1 MKRNAYT
8 RGISIALKVAIVSL
22 AAFYIARRFTASPQP
37 ERILEELLH
46 VFSSNPFVFFFVI
59 ILMPLNWLLEG
70 IKWKIISSHRV
81 TISLGD
87 AMKGVLAGLTI
98 GTATP
103 NRIGEF
109 AGRIFMIREGD
120 RTELFLLSTVASFCQ
135 VAVTVLAGLVAL
147 FWFPDYGKIV
157 SELWGIL
164 AFVLLLLLAPFL
176 IRFLPVAWREKL
188 QALKQFPARLF
199 IRAFLLSAIR
209 YSVYVF
215 QFLLLLWLVAP
226 LMSWPEAL
234 AGITVSYLLVTVIP
248 TFSFTE
254 IFVRGSVAGAV
265 FSGLTQ
271 IPVMFDKAF
280 YVAILLWLINV
291 AVPSL
296 VGSVFVFRLKF
307 FKSKSGK

>member
-1 MKRNAYT
+1 MKKSAYT
-8 RGISIALKVAIVSL
+8 RGISIALKVAIVLL
-22 AAFYIARRFTASPQP
+22 AAFYIVRRFTASPEQM
-37 ERILEELLH
+37 LEQLAQT
-46 VFSSNPFVFFFVI
+46 FRSNPFVFLLVI
-59 ILMPLNWLLEG
+59 FLMPVNWLLEG

-81 TISLGD
+81 KIGFGD

-103 NRIGEF
+103 NRVGEF

-120 RTELFLLSTVASFCQ
+120 RTELFLLSAVAGFCQ
-135 VAVTVLAGLVAL
+135 VSVTVVAGLVAL
-147 FWFPDYGKIV
+147 FCLPHYEKVVGQ
-157 SELWGIL
+157 LWEIL
-164 AFVLLLLLAPFL
+164 VFVFILLLAPL
-176 IRFLPVAWREKL
+176 WIRFLPAPWREKIEM
-188 QALKQFPARLF
+188 LKQFPARLF
-199 IRAFLLSAIR
+199 VRALLLSALR
-209 YSVYVF
+209 YAVYVF
-215 QFLLLLWLVAP
+215 QFLLLLSLVAP
-226 LMSWPEAL
+226 RISWSEGL

-271 IPVMFDKAF
+271 IPVMFEKAF
-280 YVAILLWLINV
+280 YVAVLLWLINV

-307 FKSKSGK
+307 FSSKPGK